1 MSAPIVISIDPGIR
15 GCGVALFNS
24 GTKLLLRAAYVK
36 NADPKGAGLEEQ
48 MEMARCVLFWAF
60 QGEKT
65 GGTVHTLVAEWMQ
78 IYPGRGVDPN
88 TSLLPL
94 IGVVAHLSG
103 AYPWRDRVSY
113 QPKAWKGTVD
123 GDVMTDRIQERLTPD
138 ELLNIEPCPASLQ
151 HNVFDGIGIGL
162 KHLGR
167 LERRRV
173 YAR

>member
-1 MSAPIVISIDPGIR
+1 MILSIDPGIR
-15 GCGVALFNS
+15 ACGVALFDPK
-24 GTKLLLRAAYVK
+24 TKSLLRAALVK
-36 NADPKGAGLEEQ
+36 NADLSGAGLAEQ
-48 MEMARCVLFWAF
+48 MEMARAVLLWAF
-60 QGEKT
+60 QGAKPECA
-65 GGTVHTLVAEWMQ
+65 VHSLVAEWMQ

-94 IGVVAHLSG
+94 IGVIGHLSG
-103 AYPWRDRVSY
+103 AYPWMHRISY

-138 ELLNIEPCPASLQ
+138 ELLKIEPCPASLQ

-162 KHLGR
+162 KYLGR